1 MPLERDCR
9 RRAERGPI
17 LTNPHIPAQKGSRP
31 AAEPLPCPRLSIGV
45 TGHRASHSSYPA
57 DSAEL
62 DTVLRQLFDRI
73 DTTLARCDAD
83 FSESDIATTRLHT
96 LAADGTDQ
104 AAAHLALARGWE
116 LVISLPFGKV
126 LNSAI
131 NARPMTPAD
140 ARCVLAGSPPAD
152 AAVAGRV
159 AAISTLCDAAS
170 LFELEDEDER
180 IGAAFLAATDHEGDM
195 AAQRSFALDASAR
208 SALAGR
214 ILIEQSDLVIAVW
227 DGHST
232 ADIGGTGHTVCVAL
246 EMGAP
251 VLWLRPS
258 NLADWR
264 ILQAPEALAE
274 CGSQADMAENL
285 EWLDAIVRDAVLPEP
300 SRMKGRHIGHAALNA
315 ALWRDHSSRSVHAF
329 RRIEAIFGRRGL
341 RQRFGHITQ
350 TYEHPDAIA
359 AGSAAPLLGAIDAL
373 PGGDP
378 ALSRR
383 IGTHV
388 LRRFA
393 WADGISAHL
402 SDRYRSGMTVNFL
415 LGSFAII
422 AGILYLPLVDTS
434 QKWLFASVEFIML
447 LLIILITIHGT
458 RERLHGRW
466 FETRRAAEYLR
477 HSPLMLAMGVA
488 RPSGAWPRGTKSYWP
503 EWYARHSVRAVG
515 LPRAKIGQPYLR
527 EALATLRDG
536 HVLPQRDYHQ
546 RKAAQLGRVHEG
558 LDHLSGLLFVAA
570 VFSVAVYLAL
580 VAMDASGVI
589 EGGWVAKAAKIFTVL
604 GVALPTLGG
613 ALAGIRYFGDFER
626 FASISEVAAE
636 KLNTVADRIA
646 LLQNAPEN
654 RLNYRHVSELVHA
667 TDEVVFSEI
676 QNWQAVFSGKRIT
689 VPA

>member
-1 MPLERDCR
+1 M
-9 RRAERGPI
+9 
-17 LTNPHIPAQKGSRP
+17 
-31 AAEPLPCPRLSIGV
+31 
-45 TGHRASHSSYPA
+45 
-57 DSAEL
+57 
-62 DTVLRQLFDRI
+62 FDRI
-73 DTTLARCDAD
+73 DTTIARCGAGFAD
-83 FSESDIATTRLHT
+83 CALETTRLHT
-96 LAADGTDQ
+96 LASDGTDQ
-104 AAAHLALARGWE
+104 AAAHMALDRGWE
-116 LVISLPFGKV
+116 LVIPLPFGQA

-131 NARPMTPAD
+131 NARPMSPAD
-140 ARCVLAGSPPAD
+140 ARCVLAGTPPAD
-152 AAVAGRV
+152 SAVAARV
-159 AAISTLCDAAS
+159 DAISKLAAKAR
-170 LFELEDEDER
+170 LFEMEDEDDQIE
-180 IGAAFLAATDHEGDM
+180 AAFLAAIDRETDLL
-195 AAQRSFALDASAR
+195 AQKTFSLDASAR

-227 DGHST
+227 DGQSA
-232 ADIGGTGHTVCVAL
+232 ADIGGTGHTISVAL
-246 EMGAP
+246 ELGAP
-251 VLWLRPS
+251 VLWIRPADP
-258 NLADWR
+258 ADWR

-274 CGSQADMAENL
+274 CGGLTEMEENL
-285 EWLDAIVRDAVLPEP
+285 QWLDAIVRDAVLPEP
-300 SRMKGRHIGHAALNA
+300 SRMTGRHIGPAALNA
-315 ALWRDHSSRSVHAF
+315 ATWRDHSSRTAHAF
-329 RRIEAIFGRRGL
+329 RRVEALFGGKGLAKRFGR
-341 RQRFGHITQ
+341 ITQ

-359 AGSAAPLLGAIDAL
+359 AGSAAPLLSAIDAL

-378 ALSRR
+378 DLSHR
-383 IGTHV
+383 IGTDV

-422 AGILYLPLVDTS
+422 AGILYLPLVDTN
-434 QKWLFASVEFIML
+434 QKWLFATAEFILL

-477 HSPLMLAMGVA
+477 HSPLLLAMGVA
-488 RPSGAWPRGTKSYWP
+488 RPSGSWPRGTKSYWP

-515 LPRAKIGQPYLR
+515 LPAARVGKPYLR
-527 EALATLRDG
+527 DALAILRDR
-536 HVLPQRDYHQ
+536 HVVPQRDYHR
-546 RKAAQLGRVHEG
+546 RKALQLNRVHEG
-558 LDHLSGLLFVAA
+558 LDHLSGLLFIAA

-580 VAMDASGVI
+580 VAMDAIGVI

-636 KLNTVADRIA
+636 KLGVVADRIK
-646 LLQNAPEN
+646 LLQNAPES
-654 RLNYRHVSELVHA
+654 RLNYRHVSELIHA
-667 TDEVVFSEI
+667 SDEVVFSEI